1 MYSNIR
7 NFKYLGYTILFIDGL
22 AVITGCK
29 IQDDVEK
36 KPNFILIFTD
46 DQGYADVGAYGAT
59 GYQTPYLDQMAA
71 EGIRFTDFYVA
82 SSVCSPSRAALMTG
96 CYSQNVGLPE
106 VLDSWSGI
114 GISSDETTI
123 AEIFK
128 SQGYNTAIYGKWHL
142 GHHPEFLPTRHGFDE
157 FFGIPYSNDMWPF
170 HPTKPDFFPDLPL
183 LENEM
188 VLEYNSDQSKFTT
201 QFTERTVDFIRK
213 NKNEPFFIY
222 LAHVMPH
229 VPLFVSDKFEG
240 KSEMGLY
247 GDVIMEIDWS
257 VGQILQALKE
267 EGLDE
272 NTIVVFTSDNGPWL
286 SYGDHGGSAGPL
298 RDGKTTTFDGGMR
311 VPAIMRWPGNIP
323 AGEVCR
329 EIATT
334 MDLLPTFANLI
345 KAPLPEKPIDGKDIW
360 PLMSGQ
366 PDAVSPHEAFFY
378 YDVWKL
384 DAVRSGNWKLHL
396 PRKYYTSVEPGSG
409 GLPGTS
415 EWSYIDLALFDLKN
429 DIGEQHDLS
438 FKHPEIVDRLL
449 GYAQKARFEIGD
461 AELKVDETIV
471 DYWQSRKYFR
481 IRGINN
487 REPGRINQ
495 Q

>member
-7 NFKYLGYTILFIDGL
+7 NFKYLGYTILFIAGL
-22 AVITGCK
+22 AVITGCR
-29 IQDDVEK
+29 IQKDVEK
-36 KPNFILIFTD
+36 KPNVILIFTD

-59 GYQTPYLDQMAA
+59 GYQTPNLDQMAA

-82 SSVCSPSRAALMTG
+82 ASVCSPSRAALMTG

-106 VLDSWSGI
+106 VLDSSSEI
-114 GISSDETTI
+114 GIRSDETTI

-157 FFGIPYSNDMWPF
+157 FFGIPYSNDIWPF

-183 LENEM
+183 YENET

-213 NKNEPFFIY
+213 NKSKPFFIY

-240 KSEMGLY
+240 KSEKGLH

-272 NTIVVFTSDNGPWL
+272 KTIVVFTSDNGPWL

-298 RDGKTTTFDGGMR
+298 RDGKTTTFDGGQR

-334 MDLLPTFANLI
+334 MDLLPTFAKLI

-366 PDAVSPHEAFFY
+366 PDAVSPHEAFYY

-384 DAVRSGNWKLHL
+384 DAVRSGSWKLHL

-415 EWSYIDLALFDLKN
+415 DWDYIPLSLFDLEN
-429 DIGEQHDLS
+429 DIGEQNDVS
-438 FKHPEIVDRLL
+438 AKYPEIVDKLL
-449 GYAQKARFEIGD
+449 LLAQKARHEIGD
-461 AELKVDETIV
+461 AEKKVVEGI
-471 DYWQSRKYFR
+471 DYWQSRTYYR

-495 Q
+495 